1 MARKA
6 LSKPEKCSSKGAWC
20 VPSAVGE
27 KNFGRAGSGFS
38 ELGSAMPLCW
48 MQEKGTDMLHMLY
61 GSLPMCWLCLCT
73 CCWSRITI
81 LKGGVK
87 SVFTSGAFFHHTR
100 LSIVNKNLSV
110 TLNVMYIITIVMK
123 RRIRLY
129 MLYCLMCPLRKETGA
144 QWRNKV
150 SPSPGLISVNVL

>member
-1 MARKA
+1 MVAKPSLCIPPCNYGGKLPVGDDFRLFGGNHEHTWIQKVICASAHSEFIPGGGRRRKA
-6 LSKPEKCSSKGAWC
+6 SSKPEKCSSKGAWC

-73 CCWSRITI
+73 CCWSCITI

-100 LSIVNKNLSV
+100 LNKHS
-110 TLNVMYIITIVMK
+110 
-123 RRIRLY
+123 
-129 MLYCLMCPLRKETGA
+129 
-144 QWRNKV
+144 Q
-150 SPSPGLISVNVL
+150 